1 MGCSVLLHDDSP
13 IAHDSLDGCV
23 VREGAEVSAETL
35 LSQEAEEI
43 QQPAGAISQ
52 HPASHVSISH
62 DGSSQHT
69 VSQLKAQHA
78 SFIVSLLACWAL
90 AFIEN
95 ATTNSITEIIFFMIY
110 LFNINKNLLYSTA

>member
-1 MGCSVLLHDDSP
+1 MGCSVLLHEAFA
-13 IAHDSLDGCV
+13 IAHDFLAGCV
-23 VREGAEVSAETL
+23 VGEGAELSAETL
-35 LSQEAEEI
+35 LSQEAEDI
-43 QQPAGAISQ
+43 QHPAGAISQ
-52 HPASHVSISH
+52 HPSSHVSISH

-95 ATTNSITEIIFFMIY
+95 ATTNSIAEIIFFMFY
-110 LFNINKNLLYSTA
+110 LFRN